1 MFAAL
6 LLDPRLAFLILCS
19 LLIAAAVPIAF
30 AWARVLPEEP
40 PPFRFH
46 RSSKGGTFDDASS
59 REEQNPQRDPLAIA
73 LLLCVT
79 FSYALQLPGLPQGLR
94 LDTVPTIVPDDTLGW
109 IEFALVWFFLAIP
122 GFAAAYAIL
131 RPNFLR
137 IPLFTAGVLVLLLW
151 LLSAPLRAALA
162 AVS

>member
-1 MFAAL
+1 MFAAF
-6 LLDPRLAFLILCS
+6 LLDPRLAFLILCT
-19 LLIAAAVPIAF
+19 LLIAAAIPIAF
-30 AWARVLPEEP
+30 AWARVLPEDP

-46 RSSKGGTFDDASS
+46 RSSKRGTFGDTSS
-59 REEQNPQRDPLAIA
+59 REQQNPRRDPLAIA

-79 FSYALQLPGLPQGLR
+79 FSYALQLPGLPKVLR
-94 LDTVPTIVPDDTLGW
+94 FDTVPTIVPHDTLGW

-137 IPLFTAGVLVLLLW
+137 IPLIAAGFLVLLLW
-151 LLSAPLRAALA
+151 LLSASLRAALT